1 MTGGILSGM
10 PNLLGKNAKSKL
22 GVALKQQL
30 RDIADRFKK
39 VQAPNLYPLERM
51 QKVHE
56 AAKKAAKSH

>member
-1 MTGGILSGM
+1 M

-39 VQAPNLYPLERM
+39 VQAPDLYPLEKM
-51 QKVHE
+51 KKVHN
-56 AAKKAAKSH
+56 AAKKATRSH

>member
-1 MTGGILSGM
+1 M